1 METIIELQ
9 PSDNLESTVYT
20 LLAAKARKEHVYCVF
35 NGHVFHSDTITMDS
49 AFKEVIGITK
59 TEYDQRKKL
68 EEEMEE
74 REEKARK
81 FREVGYA
88 EKVTITKEAVVNGLK
103 FIAEHPSITHD
114 ELVNGLLQLG
124 CNFTFE
130 DIKEQYPQP
139 GNLAEG
145 MKEGHLASGASVIA
159 NVRDFESGLG
169 AAQWFLNSDN
179 ENSIYHFIRVST
191 GDETYTKEY
200 VDSLNN
206 QNSITK

>member
-1 METIIELQ
+1 METRIELQ

-81 FREVGYA
+81 FRELGYA
-88 EKVTITKEAVVNGLK
+88 EKVKESRKNEKVTITKEAVVNGLK
-103 FIAEHPSITHD
+103 FIAEHPSISHD

-159 NVRDFESGLG
+159 NV
-169 AAQWFLNSDN
+169 
-179 ENSIYHFIRVST
+179 
-191 GDETYTKEY
+191 
-200 VDSLNN
+200 
-206 QNSITK
+206 